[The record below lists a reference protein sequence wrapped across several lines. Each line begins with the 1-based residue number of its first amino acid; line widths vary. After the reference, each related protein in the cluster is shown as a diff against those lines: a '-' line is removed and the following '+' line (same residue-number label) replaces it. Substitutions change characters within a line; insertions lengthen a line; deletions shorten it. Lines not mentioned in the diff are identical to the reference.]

1 MTLVREAA
9 EQDAAAIASL
19 MTTLGYETSAE
30 EMRRRLQAVISDG
43 HYVSLVALDGDRVLG
58 FLGLAFG
65 LYYEYTGSYARIV
78 ALSVAPEAQG
88 QGVGKTLVAVA
99 EDTARRRGALTC
111 IVNSGLQRAEAHR
124 FYENVGFSWKGK
136 AFYQIAMSARAGR
149 RPS

>member
-19 MTTLGYETSAE
+19 MTALGYETSEE
-30 EMRRRLQAVISDG
+30 EMRKRLQAIFADG
-43 HYVSLVALDGDRVLG
+43 HYVSLVAVDGDGVLG

-65 LYYEYTGSYARIV
+65 LHYEYTGTYARIV
-78 ALSVAPEAQG
+78 ALSVAPKAQG

-99 EDTARRRGALTC
+99 EDMARRRGALTC

-124 FYENVGFSWKGK
+124 FYESVGFSWKSK
-136 AFYQIAMSARAGR
+136 AFYKSLTVTE
-149 RPS
+149 P